1 MAIAVICEFNPF
13 HNGHKYL
20 INKAKEFVNEPVI
33 AIMSGSFTQRGEAA
47 VTDKFSRAKTALK
60 NGADIVLEL
69 PTVYSVANAQL
80 FAECGT
86 YIARSFDC
94 VNYLTFGCETDDIT
108 QLMNAADSADNTD
121 VQKIIKNEM
130 KRGGYYPRALENAVR
145 QILGDAT
152 ADIFTSPNNILAVEY
167 IRGLKKSNVKPLP
180 VKRTAVE
187 HDSFAPSGNFASA
200 SYIRELIRGKKSAS
214 AFMPCEIKN
223 VTFPENLERI
233 LLYRLRSM
241 SPEDFSRLPD
251 VCEGLENRIFNS
263 VKEYNSVKEI
273 TDNIKTKRYT
283 HARICRILTC
293 ALLGITKQMQTAP
306 VEYVRVLGFNNEGAK
321 LLKSCRLNV
330 ITSVSEGVK
339 LGGNIKK
346 LLEKDIFATDIAALA
361 YNNIEKCKS
370 DFITPIIKI

>member
-80 FAECGT
+80 FAKCGT

-108 QLMNAADSADNTD
+108 QLMNAADSADNTE

-152 ADIFTSPNNILAVEY
+152 ADIFTSPN
-167 IRGLKKSNVKPLP
+167 
-180 VKRTAVE
+180 
-187 HDSFAPSGNFASA
+187 
-200 SYIRELIRGKKSAS
+200 
-214 AFMPCEIKN
+214 
-223 VTFPENLERI
+223 
-233 LLYRLRSM
+233 
-241 SPEDFSRLPD
+241 
-251 VCEGLENRIFNS
+251 IF
-263 VKEYNSVKEI
+263 
-273 TDNIKTKRYT
+273 
-283 HARICRILTC
+283 L
-293 ALLGITKQMQTAP
+293 Q
-306 VEYVRVLGFNNEGAK
+306 
-321 LLKSCRLNV
+321 LN
-330 ITSVSEGVK
+330 T
-339 LGGNIKK
+339 
-346 LLEKDIFATDIAALA
+346 
-361 YNNIEKCKS
+361 
-370 DFITPIIKI
+370 